1 MRNTLSRRI
10 VGLDI
15 GTCFI
20 RTVIAEIDSDGH
32 IEVLGLSKIPSQGV
46 RNGIIVNIDA
56 AKEAVQNSIEA
67 AEQMAGVEVSEVW
80 TSIGGSQVSS
90 MKSTGVVGVD
100 PKGVSTS
107 PLEIKIE
114 AKERALKSAKS
125 MLIPYD
131 EVLLHIIPQEYLVD
145 GKSYPDP
152 IGILGVRL
160 EVKTLLVKVSKSAQG
175 NIAECI
181 ARAGFELRNITLK
194 TLAAAS
200 ATIHK
205 DEMALGSI
213 LIDLG
218 GGSTDVIVINKNA
231 PVFTVSIPYGGNRV
245 TNDIAQVFGVPF
257 SVAEELKLKYG
268 SCWLDPEEENDEVII
283 PGVGGLPPAVTNKKL
298 LCDVISGRVEEILE
312 EILTLVKKEAKRH
325 AGLERL
331 NGTIVLT
338 GGGAL
343 MPGIVTLSQAV
354 WNSTSVGAGTC
365 SDFGGTDTSYRNA
378 DFATVMG
385 LIMKNKDEDSSAVSK
400 RSSRKSSGES
410 KRGFFANLLRKIN

>member
-1 MRNTLSRRI
+1 MSRRI

-20 RTVIAEIDSDGH
+20 RTVIAEIDSDGR

-56 AKEAVQNSIEA
+56 TKEAVQNGIEA
-67 AEQMAGVEVSEVW
+67 AEQMAGVEVSELC
-80 TSIGGSQVSS
+80 TSIGGAQVSS
-90 MKSTGVVGVD
+90 MMSTGIVGVD
-100 PKGVSTS
+100 PKGISTS
-107 PLEIKIE
+107 PLEIKPE

-131 EVLLHIIPQEYLVD
+131 EVLLHIIPQEYLID
-145 GKSYPDP
+145 GKDYPDP
-152 IGILGVRL
+152 IGNLGVRL

-175 NIAECI
+175 NISECI

-194 TLAAAS
+194 TLAAAT

-283 PGVGGLPPAVTNKKL
+283 PGVGGLPPAITNKKL
-298 LCDVISGRVEEILE
+298 LCEVISGRVQEILE
-312 EILTLVKKEAKRH
+312 DILSKVKKEARRH
-325 AGLERL
+325 PGLERL

-343 MPGIVTLSQAV
+343 MNGIVTLSQAV
-354 WNSTSVGAGTC
+354 WNSTSVGTGTC

-385 LIMKNKDEDSSAVSK
+385 LIMSNKEESLRNLSK
-400 RSSRKSSGES
+400 RNTKKQNMEP
-410 KRGFFANLLRKIN
+410 KKNFILNFLNKMK

>member
-1 MRNTLSRRI
+1 MSRRI

-20 RTVIAEIDSDGH
+20 RTVIAEIDSDGR
-32 IEVLGLSKIPSQGV
+32 IEVIGLSKIPSQGV

-56 AKEAVQNSIEA
+56 TKEAVQAAIEA
-67 AEQMAGVEVSEVW
+67 AEQMAGVEVTEVW

-90 MKSTGVVGVD
+90 MKSSGIVGVD
-100 PKGVSTS
+100 PKGISTS
-107 PLEIKIE
+107 PLEIKPE

-131 EVLLHIIPQEYLVD
+131 EVLLHIIPQEYLID
-145 GKSYPDP
+145 GKDYPDP
-152 IGILGVRL
+152 IGNLGVRL
-160 EVKTLLVKVSKSAQG
+160 EVKALLVKVSKSAQG

-181 ARAGFELRNITLK
+181 ARAGYELRNITLK
-194 TLAAAS
+194 TLAAAR
-200 ATIHK
+200 ATLHK
-205 DEMALGSI
+205 DEMTLGSI

-257 SVAEELKLKYG
+257 AVAEDLKLKYG
-268 SCWLDPEEENDEVII
+268 SCWLDPSEENDEVII
-283 PGVGGLPPAVTNKKL
+283 PGVGGLPPAVTTKKL
-298 LCDVISGRVEEILE
+298 LCDVISSRVVEILE
-312 EILTLVKKEAKRH
+312 EILSLVKKEAKRYS
-325 AGLERL
+325 GLGRL
-331 NGTIVLT
+331 NGTIALT

-354 WNSTSVGAGTC
+354 WNSTSVGMARC
-365 SDFGGTDTSYRNA
+365 ADFGGVDTSYRNA

-385 LIMKNKDEDSSAVSK
+385 LIISNKDDDGRASAK
-400 RSSRKSSGES
+400 RAAKKQGGEPKMS
-410 KRGFFANLLRKIN
+410 FFKNLLKKIN